1 MTKGRWLLIA
11 CSATMVLAGAACGDD
26 DDDDAAGSALS
37 GTAWFLQADS
47 LDVDF
52 PDGMED
58 VTMAFTTDGSVAGH
72 AGCNNYTGG
81 YTTSGDS
88 NLTLSQLATTRMM
101 CEDPVMAV
109 EAAYLAE
116 LDRVDSFEID
126 GDELVLRDVDDNDLL
141 SYTRDG

>member
-1 MTKGRWLLIA
+1 MIRGRWLLVA
-11 CSATMVLAGAACGDD
+11 CSAALVLAGAACGDD
-26 DDDDAAGSALS
+26 DDDEATASELG
-37 GTAWFLQADS
+37 GTTWFLQPDS

-81 YTTSGDS
+81 YATTDDG

-109 EAAYLAE
+109 EVAYLAA

-126 GDELVLRDVDDNDLL
+126 GDELVLRDVDENDLL
-141 SYTRDG
+141 SYTRDT